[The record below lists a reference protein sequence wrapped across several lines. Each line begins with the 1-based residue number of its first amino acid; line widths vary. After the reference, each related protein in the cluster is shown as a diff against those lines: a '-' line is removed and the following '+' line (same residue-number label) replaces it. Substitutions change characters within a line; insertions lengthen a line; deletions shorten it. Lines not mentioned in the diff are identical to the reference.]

1 MNAYLSDRRR
11 APRRDL
17 AVRLRVRILR
27 SRVPAQ
33 AAESLNLSERGVY
46 FATNLPL
53 QEGTP
58 VEVLLQ
64 MPAEITGKQP
74 IEWRCTGHVV
84 RVQPMRAQD
93 ALGGGVCFDC
103 YEIVRLSDAHPSPNP
118 CERGGAGGVW
128 TPPPPCG

>member
-1 MNAYLSDRRR
+1 MNVYMSDRRR
-11 APRRDL
+11 AHRRDL
-17 AVRLRVRILR
+17 AVRLRIRILR

-33 AAESLNLSERGVY
+33 AAESVNLSERGVY

-53 QEGTP
+53 QEGAP

-84 RVQPMRAQD
+84 RVQPMHAQG
-93 ALGGGVCFDC
+93 ALGVGVCFDC
-103 YEIVRLSDAHPSPNP
+103 YEIVSGSGTSRSPNP
-118 CERGGAGGVW
+118 WERGG
-128 TPPPPCG
+128 

>member
-17 AVRLRVRILR
+17 AVRMRIRILR

-33 AAESLNLSERGVY
+33 AAESVNLSERGVY

-93 ALGGGVCFDC
+93 ALGIGVCFDC
-103 YEIVRLSDAHPSPNP
+103 YEIVRLSDASRSPNP
-118 CERGGAGGVW
+118 WERGGSGGIG
-128 TPPPPCG
+128 TPSQQ